1 MATDHLTGQTT
12 GDATAGR
19 QTTSPNSLIA
29 SDRVEGTPVRRSDGE
44 KLGTIERLMID
55 KTSGK
60 VAYAVM
66 SFGGFLGMGEG
77 HHTIPWQAL
86 TYNTALDAYEVNLT
100 DDQLREAPR
109 RTGEGRD
116 PSFDRDWEE
125 HVHRYYNA
133 TPYWGV

>member
-60 VAYAVM
+60 VAYA
-66 SFGGFLGMGEG
+66 
-77 HHTIPWQAL
+77 
-86 TYNTALDAYEVNLT
+86 EVNLT